1 MGGAHSDELAR
12 ASESNDRPKDT
23 YNATSDL
30 RMRDLLARMASLP
43 PEARTVAFK
52 RFDQVLSEVFALF
65 SPPEYDG
72 DIQAFHRDVEIA
84 ERLERAA
91 LQRLNEGDPRKG
103 AEPVSVAGKGGP
115 S

>member
-1 MGGAHSDELAR
+1 MDEANRTQSL
-12 ASESNDRPKDT
+12 NDRGKAS
-23 YNATSDL
+23 YGVQGDL

-72 DIQAFHRDVEIA
+72 DVDALMRDVERVERIGREAEQSLKGSSPNEPAVLGA
-84 ERLERAA
+84 ERR
-91 LQRLNEGDPRKG
+91 
-103 AEPVSVAGKGGP
+103 
-115 S
+115 